1 MFFGGWRAPG
11 PTSYTPSQGLGP
23 RLSSAGDTGVPHGA
37 ACGGDGRGRPRVSI
51 TSRWTVAAAAVVM
64 QLGFGSLYAWSVFRQ
79 PLSAHYGASVTG
91 VNIAFFAAILVF
103 GVSTLAA
110 GFLLRRIGPS
120 VVGMA
125 GGVLFGAGVSLS
137 AFAGGSL
144 PFLYFTYGVVAAVGG
159 GLGYM
164 VPIAVL
170 PKWFPDRPGLAY
182 GLAVVGFGIGPV
194 VNVPLISTILSAT
207 GGPFRAFGVLGLC
220 YAALIGSAAWFV
232 RPPPEDRKSLNLE
245 NHDRGQADKPIE
257 TPYYHLRGALGTWQW
272 YALWIVFLLNTTV
285 GLAVYSDAKAL
296 AGSIG
301 GATAAVA
308 SAFVVI
314 ISISDTAG
322 RLVWPILS
330 DRIGGANVFFAMFLL
345 QALALVMMPVLGDE
359 SFVVLCILASAV
371 TACYG
376 GGYATMSAL
385 TAAFYGPRD
394 IGAIYGGILTA
405 SSVAGF
411 GAPLLLA
418 RSADLTG
425 TYDLALYATGGL
437 MLIGAV
443 IPLVLRAPRLAR

>member
-1 MFFGGWRAPG
+1 MN
-11 PTSYTPSQGLGP
+11 
-23 RLSSAGDTGVPHGA
+23 
-37 ACGGDGRGRPRVSI
+37 
-51 TSRWTVAAAAVVM
+51 RWTVALAAVVM
-64 QLGFGSLYAWSVFRQ
+64 QLGLGSLYAWSVFRQ
-79 PLSAHYGASVTG
+79 PLSAHYGAGVTG
-91 VNIAFFAAILVF
+91 VNVAFFVAILVF
-103 GVSTLAA
+103 GIATLAA
-110 GFLLRRIGPS
+110 GFLLRHVGPR
-120 VVGMA
+120 VVGVA
-125 GGVLFGAGVSLS
+125 GGVLFGAGVFLS

-194 VNVPLISTILSAT
+194 VNVPLISTLLSAT
-207 GGPFRAFGVLGLC
+207 GGPFSTFAVLGIS
-220 YAALIGSAAWFV
+220 YAAVIGAAACFV
-232 RPPPEDRKSLNLE
+232 RNPLEDREVPLPEARDQGNE
-245 NHDRGQADKPIE
+245 KP
-257 TPYYHLRGALGTWQW
+257 TVTSYYLRGALGTWQW
-272 YALWIVFLLNTTV
+272 YAVWVMFLLNTTV
-285 GLAVYSDAKAL
+285 GVAIYSDAKAL

-308 SAFVVI
+308 SAFVVVV
-314 ISISDTAG
+314 SLSDTAG

-330 DRIGGANVFFAMFLL
+330 DRIGGANAFLAMFLL
-345 QALALVMMPVLGDE
+345 QAAALVMMPVLGSG
-359 SFVVLCILASAV
+359 SFAALCVLASAV
-371 TACYG
+371 TSCYG

-425 TYDLALYATGGL
+425 SYDLALYATGGI
-437 MLIGAV
+437 MLVGAV
-443 IPLVLRAPRLAR
+443 IPLALKAPRPTR